1 MGVGGQFPIA
11 NPTVGGG
18 TAFND
23 IVAQLLA
30 TLSQAQGQRA
40 GVGADIFSTLLQAET
55 AARRRPVNIVDQ
67 LLLAGE
73 FGSVMP
79 LSQISG
85 DRLAQLGGRTSSDL
99 SSLFDSLRGFAQG
112 AIPQGQVSNLF
123 RDAQGNPTQAVVRL
137 PNGQLEIIDIPEG
150 QGVQT
155 LQGRTGPFGLNLDD
169 IGRLD
174 QQLRAQMQQAL
185 RTQPGNQQAVTDF
198 IARQSQLEQER
209 LRQEALGQRAEG
221 AGSAREPV
229 QFQRGGSL
237 VADPRRATTTGGGT
251 TGIRAAAPVRMVD
264 ANQQTIGIAGEGAR
278 PERLNIDPL
287 PVGLGGS
294 RQPSAVPRPI
304 PPEFGGPIPL
314 PGAPT
319 LPGTVGIPS
328 TDPVSGEGQPGF
340 PRPPST
346 GPLPP
351 WWPRPGM
358 PPDTSLDPSFG
369 RDVRFRFQDILER
382 FPGMDEKTA
391 LQFAQDPASFDR
403 FLGSPTSDPRAVAA
417 RLVGGA
423 TQADVRFQ
431 DPLVRALSL
440 GRAPTSAELSAHE
453 FSALP
458 PDIRDAL
465 IGVIGEDQLPGF
477 LFALQAGTPTGVSGA
492 RSRAVGGVRV

>member
-55 AARRRPVNIVDQ
+55 AARRRPASMVDQ
-67 LLLAGE
+67 FFLANE
-73 FGSVMP
+73 FGSLMP
-79 LSQISG
+79 LSQIDPG
-85 DRLAQLGGRTSSDL
+85 RLQQLGARTNPAL
-99 SSLFDSLRGFAQG
+99 GSLFESLRGFAQG

-123 RDAQGNPTQAVVRL
+123 RDPQGNPTQAVVRL

-278 PERLNIDPL
+278 PERLAIDPL
-287 PVGLGGS
+287 PVGLGGDRRAS
-294 RQPSAVPRPI
+294 AQPP
-304 PPEFGGPIPL
+304 PPERPPGLPIWFPTPPAGPGL
-314 PGAPT
+314 P
-319 LPGTVGIPS
+319 PG
-328 TDPVSGEGQPGF
+328 
-340 PRPPST
+340 PRPPAPAPTAPQAPDT
-346 GPLPP
+346 GPAPP
-351 WWPRPGM
+351 WWPTGPGGGFSPGTLAAM
-358 PPDTSLDPSFG
+358 P
-369 RDVRFRFQDILER
+369 RDVRFRLEEVMR
-382 FPGMDEKTA
+382 QFPQMNVKQAMD
-391 LQFAQDPASFDR
+391 FAQNPGSFDQ
-403 FLGSPTSDPRAVAA
+403 FLGGAFDPRTPAA
-417 RLVGGA
+417 RAIAGA
-423 TQADVRFQ
+423 MQSDVRFG
-431 DPLVRALSL
+431 DPFVRELAL
-440 GRAPTSAELSAHE
+440 GRAPTSAQVSMAELQ
-453 FSALP
+453 ALQRSN
-458 PDIRDAL
+458 PDFFNEL
-465 IGVIGEDQLPGF
+465 IGVIGPDQFQQFMNVVGL
-477 LFALQAGTPTGVSGA
+477 GTPTGVSGA
-492 RSRAVGGVRV
+492 RQRAVGGVRV